1 MFGRRVPDPP
11 VCLFVFNLNFCDDG
25 MIVFCFCSV
34 CYISWYGM
42 LYYGILIVLF
52 RGIKKEKK
60 EEEMRGFET
69 ETMISDTQGT
79 LEKQFLHHL

>member
-1 MFGRRVPDPP
+1 MFGRRVLDPP

-25 MIVFCFCSV
+25 LLWFVFV
-34 CYISWYGM
+34 SWCGM
-42 LYYGILIVLF
+42 FYGILIMLF

>member
-1 MFGRRVPDPP
+1 
-11 VCLFVFNLNFCDDG
+11 
-25 MIVFCFCSV
+25 
-34 CYISWYGM
+34 M